1 MPSKAEVYYDNDA
14 DVSIL
19 DGKQIVFVG
28 YGNQG
33 SAQAQN
39 LRDSGVRNILIANLP
54 DSYAKSAAEA
64 SFPVENDFAKA
75 ASVADVL
82 FLLVPDQVQSA
93 LFNTHI
99 APNLKHGASIIVA
112 SGYNVFYRLLNVPAS
127 ANVCMVA
134 PRMIGSSVRSRYQS
148 GKGFPCFVSVEQV
161 EPPFTIFDG
170 LVGCQR

>member
-1 MPSKAEVYYDNDA
+1 MPSKADIYYDNDA
-14 DVSIL
+14 DVSVL
-19 DGKQIVFVG
+19 DGKQIVFFG
-28 YGNQG
+28 FGNQG

-39 LRDSGVRNILIANLP
+39 LRDSGVRNILIANRQ
-54 DSYAKSAAEA
+54 DAYAKSAAEA

-112 SGYNVFYRLLNVPAS
+112 SGYNVFYRLLNVPAT

-134 PRMIGSSVRSRYQS
+134 PRMIGSSVRSRYQN

-161 EPPFTIFDG
+161 VPRFSIFD
-170 LVGCQR
+170 